1 MEYLGFYPLL
11 GIGEICKGDDVAG
24 QLIDAL
30 ERGGHRPQSGDVLVV
45 VHKII
50 SKAEGRQVALAD
62 VVPGERARELAAA
75 SGKHPALVQLILE
88 ESEEVVAVQ
97 RGILMCRSRLGWVSA
112 NAGVDQSNA
121 VDADHVILPPL
132 DPDASA
138 REISRRLEA
147 HFGSKVAVIISD
159 THGRPLR
166 EGIVGV
172 AIGCWGMDPM
182 RSYIGKP
189 DRANRIMRS
198 SVEAVADELDSA
210 ASLLCG
216 QGAEGIPAVLVKGC
230 NLPWKECGSQS
241 LKRSPEREI
250 FSPKNGQ
257 NV

>member
-30 ERGGHRPQSGDVLVV
+30 ERGGHQPQTGDVLVV

-50 SKAEGRQVALAD
+50 SKAEGRQVPLSD
-62 VVPGERARELAAA
+62 VTPGERAQELASAT
-75 SGKHPALVQLILE
+75 GKHPALVQLVLE
-88 ESEEVVAVQ
+88 ESEEVIVAQ
-97 RGILMCRSRLGWVSA
+97 RGILMCRSRLGWTSA

-121 VDADHVILPPL
+121 VDTDHAILPPL

-147 HFGSKVAVIISD
+147 HFGCKVAVLISD

-172 AIGCWGMDPM
+172 AIGCWGIDPM
-182 RSYIGKP
+182 RSYMGKP
-189 DRANRIMRS
+189 DRTNRIMSS
-198 SVEAVADELDSA
+198 SVEAIADELASA

-230 NLPWKECGSQS
+230 RLPWKECGIQS

-250 FSPKNGQ
+250 FSPKKI
-257 NV
+257 

>member
-11 GIGEICKGDDVAG
+11 GIGEIRKGDDVAG

-30 ERGGHRPQSGDVLVV
+30 KRGGHHPQNGDVLVV
-45 VHKII
+45 AHKII
-50 SKAEGRQVALAD
+50 SKAEGRQIALRD
-62 VVPGERARELAAA
+62 VVPGTRAQELAAA
-75 SGKHPALVQLILE
+75 TGKPPALVQLILE
-88 ESEEVVAVQ
+88 ESEEVVAAQ
-97 RGILMCRSRLGWVSA
+97 RGILMCRSRLGWLCA

-121 VDADHVILPPL
+121 LDADHAILPPL

-138 REISRRLEA
+138 REISQRLEA
-147 HFGSKVAVIISD
+147 YFGSKVAVIVSD

-182 RSYIGKP
+182 RSYIGKA
-189 DRANRIMRS
+189 DRANRMMSS
-198 SVEAVADELDSA
+198 SVEAIADELASA

-230 NLPWKECGSQS
+230 GLPWKECGSQS

-250 FSPKNGQ
+250 FAPKKG
-257 NV
+257 